1 MLEDYIRIHA
11 EQCPDKVAVVEGD
24 KQTTYSQL
32 WNMVL
37 QHAER
42 FKAEGLGERQVKIFR
57 TTQTLDFL
65 VDYFA
70 IHIVGAVAMPLEKDI
85 PEERFLEVENRYG
98 RLVMPE
104 GVADI
109 LFTTGTTGVSK
120 GVMVSHEAI
129 LADAE
134 NLIDG
139 QGFSSELAFV
149 ISGPLNHIGSL
160 SKVYPVM
167 MLGATLVVLEGMT
180 DMDLFFKAFQLP
192 YQKMATFLVPASIRI
207 LLKLWKKELVKYA
220 SKIDFIETGAA
231 PMMQSDMQEL
241 AETLPQSRLYNT
253 YASTETGIVCTYNF
267 NDGLYLA
274 GCVGEVLK
282 NAEVFTDIDGRISCR
297 GRMIMSGYAD
307 EPELSAAVMRDGTVF
322 TSDIGYFD
330 EAGRLHLTG
339 RMDDVINVG
348 GYKVSPSE
356 VEDAAMAIDGVR
368 DCICVAVEHPV
379 MGNALKLVVAMR
391 DGETLDKRKI
401 ARFLAGRLERYK
413 VPMVYEQTNEVRRTY
428 NGKLDRKSY
437 RS

>member
-1 MLEDYIRIHA
+1 
-11 EQCPDKVAVVEGD
+11 
-24 KQTTYSQL
+24 
-32 WNMVL
+32 
-37 QHAER
+37 
-42 FKAEGLGERQVKIFR
+42 
-57 TTQTLDFL
+57 
-65 VDYFA
+65 
-70 IHIVGAVAMPLEKDI
+70 
-85 PEERFLEVENRYG
+85 
-98 RLVMPE
+98 
-104 GVADI
+104 
-109 LFTTGTTGVSK
+109 
-120 GVMVSHEAI
+120 
-129 LADAE
+129 
-134 NLIDG
+134 
-139 QGFSSELAFV
+139 
-149 ISGPLNHIGSL
+149 
-160 SKVYPVM
+160 
-167 MLGATLVVLEGMT
+167 
-180 DMDLFFKAFQLP
+180 
-192 YQKMATFLVPASIRI
+192 
-207 LLKLWKKELVKYA
+207 
-220 SKIDFIETGAA
+220 
-231 PMMQSDMQEL
+231 MMQSDMQEL

-282 NAEVFTDIDGRISCR
+282 NAEVFTGIDGRISCR

-330 EAGRLHLTG
+330 EVGRLHLTG

>member
-37 QHAER
+37 KHAER

-160 SKVYPVM
+160 SK
-167 MLGATLVVLEGMT
+167 
-180 DMDLFFKAFQLP
+180 
-192 YQKMATFLVPASIRI
+192 
-207 LLKLWKKELVKYA
+207 
-220 SKIDFIETGAA
+220 FI
-231 PMMQSDMQEL
+231 P
-241 AETLPQSRLYNT
+241 
-253 YASTETGIVCTYNF
+253 
-267 NDGLYLA
+267 
-274 GCVGEVLK
+274 
-282 NAEVFTDIDGRISCR
+282 
-297 GRMIMSGYAD
+297 
-307 EPELSAAVMRDGTVF
+307 
-322 TSDIGYFD
+322 
-330 EAGRLHLTG
+330 
-339 RMDDVINVG
+339 
-348 GYKVSPSE
+348 
-356 VEDAAMAIDGVR
+356 
-368 DCICVAVEHPV
+368 
-379 MGNALKLVVAMR
+379 
-391 DGETLDKRKI
+391 
-401 ARFLAGRLERYK
+401 
-413 VPMVYEQTNEVRRTY
+413 
-428 NGKLDRKSY
+428 
-437 RS
+437 